1 MNIVYLGR
9 AYTHEPLIKFQD
21 MPKLQQYLFSL
32 VCDWENQDTIRPGS
46 ITFKETLKKI
56 NKNVRRYSFVCS
68 KKNVNGNA
76 LFNYKRVW
84 SFNSHLE
91 TRLLEFEPRWIEF
104 FSFIRFVRY
113 YSGF

>member
-1 MNIVYLGR
+1 MGR
-9 AYTHEPLIKFQD
+9 TYTHEQLVKD
-21 MPKLQQYLFSL
+21 MPKLQQYFFSL
-32 VCDWENQDTIRPGS
+32 VFDWENQVTIRPWS

-68 KKNVNGNA
+68 KKNVVGNA

-84 SFNSHLE
+84 SFNFYLE

-104 FSFIRFVRY
+104 CHS
-113 YSGF
+113 